1 MATERAIEFL
11 SEERITL
18 RGWLRVPDGDGPHPL
33 VIMAHGFGGLKEWSI
48 PVVAGVFVEAGI
60 AALAFDY
67 RNFGDSDGLPRE
79 EVDSPGQIEDW
90 RSAITFA
97 TTLPEVD
104 PARIGIWGTSL
115 GGKNVLIVAALE
127 RRVRA
132 VVAQVPAID
141 WADTVLH
148 HQNNAVERQELLD
161 AIDADRRSRFLGAE
175 PEYAR
180 RQVEPGTETA
190 GFFATLTDADK
201 KNWKGRLTLRSYEPN
216 VASSAQ
222 PFMAM
227 ISPTP
232 LLMVLAERDV
242 ITPLPGQLDAYAAA
256 HEPKALRWL
265 DGRHYDVYS
274 PPLRDEAA
282 AAARDWFAEH
292 LAAR

>member
-1 MATERAIEFL
+1 MGSERAIEFR
-11 SEERITL
+11 SDERVLL
-18 RGWLRVPDGDGPHPL
+18 RGWLRLPDGEGPHPL

-48 PVVAGVFVEAGI
+48 PVVADVFASAGF

-67 RNFGDSDGLPRE
+67 RNFGDSEGEPRE

-97 TTLPEVD
+97 TTLPEID
-104 PARIGIWGTSL
+104 PQRIGIWGTSL

-127 RRVRA
+127 RRIRA

-148 HQNNAVERQELLD
+148 HQNNAVERLELLD
-161 AIDADRRSRFLGAE
+161 AIDADRRERFLGGE
-175 PEYAR
+175 PAYAQ
-180 RQVEPGTETA
+180 RQVKPGTETA
-190 GFFATLTDADK
+190 DFFATLTDEDK
-201 KNWKGRLTLRSYEPN
+201 RNWKGRLTLRSYEPN
-216 VASSAQ
+216 VASNAR
-222 PFMAM
+222 PFMPM

-256 HEPKALRWL
+256 HEPKALFWL

-274 PPLRDEAA
+274 PPLRDAA
-282 AAARDWFAEH
+282 ADAARDWFLQH
-292 LAAR
+292 LATR